1 MAIYKELYIF
11 RNQSGNGTE
20 MKHIIL
26 AGGSG
31 TRLWPFSRN
40 SYPKQFL
47 HFGDNETLL
56 QKTIK
61 RFYPQSA
68 VEDIL
73 VVTGE
78 AYLNIA
84 KNQLSSIHP
93 SFEKQILVEPE
104 KRNTAPAICLAVKYF
119 QDVLGVDEN
128 ECFLVSSADHFI
140 SPESVLLTTAFQGEP
155 EVKKGNHLIFGIRPN
170 KPETGYGYIK
180 TKNNQTGNFLSVDQF
195 VEKPDFPTAQLYLLS
210 GKYLWNAGIFLFQIK
225 TFLRDIQAH
234 CPDIHQLMQGS
245 FQDTYSRFSL
255 MPDISI
261 DYALMEKSDHLLV
274 APLDVTWSD
283 VGSWDSVYDLLE
295 KDSNRN
301 VKMGNVLDIDTTDSL
316 IMGKKRLISTVGLED
331 MIIVDTEDALF
342 IGKKGKS
349 QMVKRHVE
357 EMKKRNMKESSEHLI
372 SYKSWGSSEVLQEKK
387 GCKITRF
394 IIESEHSI
402 DEITVSNGNEHWIV
416 LSGVAHVTFSDKE
429 KFFSETES
437 FFVVDS
443 QKFWLSNVG
452 KTSLHLIQIKAQS
465 SNELDIKMNEICQTI

>member
-1 MAIYKELYIF
+1 MCWKIIHHIVYLLKAV
-11 RNQSGNGTE
+11 SSNGTE

-61 RFYPQSA
+61 RFYPQSS

-73 VVTGE
+73 IVTGE
-78 AYLNIA
+78 AYLHIA
-84 KNQLSSIHP
+84 KDQLRAIHP
-93 SFEKQILVEPE
+93 AFEKQILVEPE

-119 QDVLGVDEN
+119 QDVLGIDEE

-140 SPESVLLTTAFQGEP
+140 SPESVLLATAIEGES

-180 TKNNQTGNFLSVDQF
+180 TKSTHTGNFFSVDQF
-195 VEKPDFPTAQLYLLS
+195 VEKPDYPTAQLYLLS

-225 TFLRDIQAH
+225 TFLQDIQVH
-234 CPDIHQLMQGS
+234 CPDIHRLMEGT
-245 FQDTYSRFSL
+245 FQETHSKFSL

-283 VGSWDSVYDLLE
+283 VGSWDSVYDLLD
-295 KDSNRN
+295 KDANRN
-301 VKMGNVLDIDTTDSL
+301 VKIGNILDIDTTNSL
-316 IMGKKRLISTVGLED
+316 IMGKKRLISTVGLEN

-349 QMVKRHVE
+349 QMVKHVVE
-357 EMKKRNMKESSEHLI
+357 EVKKRNE
-372 SYKSWGSSEVLQEKK
+372 
-387 GCKITRF
+387 
-394 IIESEHSI
+394 
-402 DEITVSNGNEHWIV
+402 
-416 LSGVAHVTFSDKE
+416 
-429 KFFSETES
+429 
-437 FFVVDS
+437 
-443 QKFWLSNVG
+443 
-452 KTSLHLIQIKAQS
+452 TSLQVF
-465 SNELDIKMNEICQTI
+465 